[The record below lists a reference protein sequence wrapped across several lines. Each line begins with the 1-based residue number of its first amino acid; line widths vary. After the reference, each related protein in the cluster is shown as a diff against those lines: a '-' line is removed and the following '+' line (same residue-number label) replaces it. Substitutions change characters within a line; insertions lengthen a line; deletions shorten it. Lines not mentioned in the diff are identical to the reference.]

1 MQMGLSYHKPQQ
13 LAVKGLKEK
22 AVTGMFW
29 SFSDS
34 MATQVTQFI
43 IGLILA
49 RILSPEEFGLVG
61 MITVFLAISQSLA
74 DGGFGEALIRKK
86 DATDADY
93 STVFYFNL
101 LASIAIFAVFYVL
114 APVIASFYGR
124 AELTDIARVLGV
136 IILLNAI
143 SITQRT
149 RLTKKIDFRQQMKI
163 NLMSALV
170 SGAVAIVM
178 ALKGFGVWSL
188 VWRSVIR
195 SLMQTVLLGISNRW
209 IPSLVFSRDSFKSLF
224 SFGSKLLLT
233 GLIDTIYNNIY
244 MLIIGKFFAATQLGY
259 YTRADQFSRLVS
271 HNLTRTVQRVSYPVL
286 SLVQDDSKRLREG
299 YRKLIK
305 ATMFITFFM
314 MLGMAAMAEPMIVTL
329 IGEKWLP
336 SVEYLQLLCLAAAL
350 YPLHA
355 LNMNIL
361 NITGRSDLLLKL
373 EVVKKLLAVPVIV
386 IGIIL
391 GIRML
396 LVGMVLHSLI
406 SYFLNSYYSGRLI
419 SYPAREQLSDI
430 VPSFLVALLVSAG
443 VLAIKFIP
451 GLPPYVI
458 LVLQLL
464 ALVVLTVTLGKALRL
479 EGYTEIRNII
489 TEKVPHLRRI
499 L

>member
-1 MQMGLSYHKPQQ
+1 MS
-13 LAVKGLKEK
+13 
-22 AVTGMFW
+22 
-29 SFSDS
+29 
-34 MATQVTQFI
+34 TQVTQFI

-86 DATDADY
+86 DATDSDF

-101 LASIAIFAVFYVL
+101 LVSIVIVVLFYLL
-114 APVIASFYGR
+114 APAIASFYGR
-124 AELTDIARVLGV
+124 PELTDIARVLGF
-136 IILLNAI
+136 IILINAI

-149 RLTKKIDFRQQMKI
+149 QLTRKVDFRKQMKI
-163 NLMSALV
+163 NLVSAVV
-170 SGAVAIVM
+170 SGVVAIIL

-195 SLMQTVLLGISNRW
+195 SSMQAIMLWISSRW
-209 IPSLVFSRDSFKSLF
+209 LPSLVFSRDSFRSLF

-244 MLIIGKFFAATQLGY
+244 LLIIGKYFTATQLGY
-259 YTRADQFSRLVS
+259 YSRADQFSRLIS

-286 SLVQDDSKRLREG
+286 SQVQDENTRLREG
-299 YRKLIK
+299 YRKLIM
-305 ATMFITFFM
+305 ATMFLAFFM
-314 MLGMAAMAEPMIVTL
+314 MLGMAAIAESLIITL
-329 IGEKWLP
+329 IGVKWLP

-361 NITGRSDLLLKL
+361 NIKGRSDLLLKL
-373 EVVKKLLAVPVIV
+373 EVVKKLFAIPVII
-386 IGIIL
+386 IGIFL

-396 LVGMVLHSLI
+396 LAGMVLHSLA

-419 SYPAREQLSDI
+419 AYPAREQLGDI
-430 VPSFLVALLVSAG
+430 LPSFLIALVVSSG
-443 VLAIKFIP
+443 VLMIKFIP

-458 LVLQLL
+458 LVIQLL
-464 ALVVLTVTLGKALRL
+464 ALSVLTLTLGKSFRL
-479 EGYTEIRNII
+479 KGYIEIRNII
-489 TEKVPHLRRI
+489 IERIPRLSRI

>member
-1 MQMGLSYHKPQQ
+1 LTG
-13 LAVKGLKEK
+13 KGLKEK
-22 AVTGMFW
+22 AVTGIFW

-34 MATQVTQFI
+34 MSTQVTQFI

-86 DATDADY
+86 DATDSDF

-101 LASIAIFAVFYVL
+101 LASIVIFTIFYLL
-114 APVIASFYGR
+114 APAIASFYGR
-124 AELTDIARVLGV
+124 PELTDIARVLGL
-136 IILLNAI
+136 IILINAI
-143 SITQRT
+143 CITQRT
-149 RLTKKIDFRQQMKI
+149 QLTRKIDFRKQMKI
-163 NLMSALV
+163 NLVSALV

-195 SLMQTVLLGISNRW
+195 STMQAIMLWISIRW
-209 IPSLVFSRDSFKSLF
+209 TPSLVFSRDSFRSLF

-233 GLIDTIYNNIY
+233 GLIDTIYNNVY

-286 SLVQDDSKRLREG
+286 SLVQDENTRLKEG
-299 YRKLIK
+299 YRKLIV

-314 MLGMAAMAEPMIVTL
+314 MLGMAAIAEPLIITL
-329 IGEKWLP
+329 IGVKWLP

-361 NITGRSDLLLKL
+361 NIKGRSDLLLKL
-373 EVVKKLLAVPVIV
+373 EVVKKLLAVPVII
-386 IGIIL
+386 IGIFL

-396 LVGMVLHSLI
+396 LTGMVLHSLV
-406 SYFLNSYYSGRLI
+406 SYFMNSYYSGRLI
-419 SYPAREQLSDI
+419 GYPAREQLADI
-430 VPSFLVALLVSAG
+430 MPSFLIALLVSIV
-443 VLAIKFIP
+443 VLLIKFIP
-451 GLPPYVI
+451 GLPIWLI

-464 ALVVLTVTLGKALRL
+464 VLSMLTVTLGKSLRL
-479 EGYTEIRNII
+479 KGYVEIRNII
-489 TEKVPHLRRI
+489 AEKAPRLGRM

>member
-1 MQMGLSYHKPQQ
+1 M
-13 LAVKGLKEK
+13 
-22 AVTGMFW
+22 T
-29 SFSDS
+29 
-34 MATQVTQFI
+34 TQVTQFI

-101 LASIAIFAVFYVL
+101 LASIAIFGLFYLL
-114 APVIASFYGR
+114 APAIASFYGR
-124 AELTDIARVLGV
+124 PELTDIARVLGL
-136 IILLNAI
+136 IILINAI
-143 SITQRT
+143 CITQRT
-149 RLTKKIDFRQQMKI
+149 QLTKKIDFRKQMKI
-163 NLMSALV
+163 NLVSALV
-170 SGAVAIVM
+170 SGAVAIIM
-178 ALKGFGVWSL
+178 ALRGFGVWSL

-195 SLMQTVLLGISNRW
+195 SVMQALMLWITNKW
-209 IPSLVFSRDSFKSLF
+209 IPSPAFSRDSFRSLF

-233 GLIDTIYNNIY
+233 GLIDTLYNNIY
-244 MLIIGKFFAATQLGY
+244 LLIIGKFFSAPQLGFY
-259 YTRADQFSRLVS
+259 SRADQFSRLVS

-286 SLVQDDSKRLREG
+286 SLVQDENTRLREG

-314 MLGMAAMAEPMIVTL
+314 MLGMAAMARPMILTL

-336 SVEYLQLLCLAAAL
+336 SVEYLQLLCMAAAL

-361 NITGRSDLLLKL
+361 NIKGRSDLLLKL
-373 EVVKKLLAVPVIV
+373 EVVKKLLAVPVI
-386 IGIIL
+386 ITGIFL
-391 GIRML
+391 GIRAL
-396 LVGMVLHSLI
+396 LVGMVLHSLV

-419 SYPAREQLSDI
+419 SYPAAEQIRDI
-430 VPSFLVALLVSAG
+430 MPSFLVALFVSAC
-443 VLAIKFIP
+443 VFLLRFIP

-458 LVLQLL
+458 LAAQLIL
-464 ALVVLTVTLGKALRL
+464 LSGLTLMLGKLFRL
-479 EGYTEIRNII
+479 DGYVEIKNII
-489 TEKVPHLRRI
+489 TEKVPRLGRY

>member
-1 MQMGLSYHKPQQ
+1 MGLSYLKTQN

-86 DATDADY
+86 DATDSDY

-101 LASIAIFAVFYVL
+101 FASIVIFAGFYVL

-124 AELTDIARVLGV
+124 TELTDIARVLGV
-136 IILLNAI
+136 IILINAI

-149 RLTKKIDFRQQMKI
+149 RLTKQIDFRKQMKI
-163 NLMSALV
+163 NLVSALV
-170 SGAVAIVM
+170 SGAVAIIM
-178 ALKGFGVWSL
+178 ALNGFGVWSL

-195 SLMQTVLLGISNRW
+195 SLMQAVLLGIANRW
-209 IPSLVFSRDSFKSLF
+209 IPSLVFNRDSFRSLF

-286 SLVQDDSKRLREG
+286 SLVQDDNTRLREG

-305 ATMFITFFM
+305 TTMFITFFM
-314 MLGMAAMAEPMIVTL
+314 MLGMAAMARPMIVTL

-373 EVVKKLLAVPVIV
+373 EVVKKLLAVPVIL
-386 IGIIL
+386 IGIFL

-396 LVGMVLHSLI
+396 LTGMVLHSLV

-430 VPSFLVALLVSAG
+430 IPSLLAALLVSAG
-443 VLAIKFIP
+443 IWGLNFIP
-451 GLPPYVI
+451 VLPVYVI
-458 LVLQLL
+458 LALQILALL
-464 ALVVLTVTLGKALRL
+464 ALTVTLGKVLRL
-479 EGYTEIRNII
+479 EGYIEIRNII
-489 TEKVPHLRRI
+489 TEKVPRLGRI